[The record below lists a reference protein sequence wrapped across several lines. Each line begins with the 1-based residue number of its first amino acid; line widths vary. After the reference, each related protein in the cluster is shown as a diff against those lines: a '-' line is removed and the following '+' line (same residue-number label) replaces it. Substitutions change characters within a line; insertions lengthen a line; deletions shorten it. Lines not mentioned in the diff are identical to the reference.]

1 MCFGINQNER
11 RNGVDTFLPVVQ
23 VAVVVVLVDVVQG
36 VAVKRP
42 GLVVRAQSDDVIL
55 GDVTLG
61 FDGDDRA
68 TFWTG
73 FDR

>member
-1 MCFGINQNER
+1 MRFSINQNKR

-55 GDVTLG
+55 GDVAFG